1 MCQSNWENCTIL
13 KYAKDMKTKDM
24 IIDFRKNDPMHKVT
38 YIKGQTVES
47 VQSYK
52 YLGTIIDSKLS
63 FEANCEAVCRK
74 GHQRLFFLRKLC
86 IFYIDKTLLIMFY
99 HKYI

>member
-1 MCQSNWENCTIL
+1 MRKSPLSVNLLLCVKVIGRIVLFWSMQKTWKL
-13 KYAKDMKTKDM
+13 KSM

-52 YLGTIIDSKLS
+52 YLGTIIDSKPS
-63 FEANCEAVCRK
+63 FEANCEAV
-74 GHQRLFFLRKLC
+74 
-86 IFYIDKTLLIMFY
+86 
-99 HKYI
+99 

>member
-1 MCQSNWENCTIL
+1 
-13 KYAKDMKTKDM
+13 
-24 IIDFRKNDPMHKVT
+24 MHKVT
-38 YIKGQTVES
+38 YFKSQTVDS

-52 YLGTIIDSKLS
+52 YLETIIDSKLS

-86 IFYIDKTLLIMFY
+86 KFHIDKTLLIINNRSSTSNQFY
-99 HKYI
+99 HFVWCPTGIYH